1 MNAFQALLLGIVE
14 GITEYL
20 PVSSTGHLILVQ
32 RVLGIE
38 ATESANSFA
47 ICIQSGAIVAVLGFY
62 SSRFRQML
70 DGLAGRNKKGRQ
82 LCFYLLISLIPSI
95 LVGVTLNDLIK
106 HYLFDL
112 WTITLAWFVGG
123 LFILAIPHIRS
134 RSPSAEK
141 NYSLNQLTWKMA
153 LLIGL
158 VQCLAMWPG
167 LSRSMVTI
175 SCGVIFGLHLMAAVE
190 YSFLLGMLTLTGAT
204 VYEMASSGFAIAND
218 YSWLYLTVGFFSATF
233 SAWITINWLIRYLNQ
248 HSLAIFGYYRI
259 VLAMVVACWLLSILS
274 GS

>member
-1 MNAFQALLLGIVE
+1 MTASTSTATRGIVYMLAAVALLSTSDAATKWLAPHYSAAQIVF
-14 GITEYL
+14 
-20 PVSSTGHLILVQ
+20 V
-32 RVLGIE
+32 R
-38 ATESANSFA
+38 
-47 ICIQSGAIVAVLGFY
+47 AVLGVLPASLFA
-62 SSRFRQML
+62 L
-70 DGLAGRNKKGRQ
+70 LEDGKQG
-82 LCFYLLISLIPSI
+82 LIPRR
-95 LVGVTLNDLIK
+95 LHLHVLRTGLM
-106 HYLFDL
+106 
-112 WTITLAWFVGG
+112 LAALG

-175 SCGVIFGLHLMAAVE
+175 SCGVIFGLNLMAAVE

-204 VYEMASSGFAIAND
+204 VYEMASSGFAIADD

-233 SAWITINWLIRYLNQ
+233 SI
-248 HSLAIFGYYRI
+248 SVPPG
-259 VLAMVVACWLLSILS
+259 
-274 GS
+274 